1 MISYTI
7 DPLMRKDILNFLE
20 EIEKKISFDKF
31 CKVKMILDEAL
42 EKKAITSQDIDRID
56 QIIHS
61 EKMDT
66 TTEIA
71 EQKKNKSVSEN
82 KVTFNWN
89 PDNCSFISML
99 SEVNDYSFEKVFAFH
114 TLKKRNIK
122 RSR

>member
-1 MISYTI
+1 
-7 DPLMRKDILNFLE
+7 
-20 EIEKKISFDKF
+20 
-31 CKVKMILDEAL
+31 MILDEAL

-114 TLKKRNIK
+114 LTGIRIRLLLTLLVKKRDKAEQKAVIQDK
-122 RSR
+122 TIGSVIYD